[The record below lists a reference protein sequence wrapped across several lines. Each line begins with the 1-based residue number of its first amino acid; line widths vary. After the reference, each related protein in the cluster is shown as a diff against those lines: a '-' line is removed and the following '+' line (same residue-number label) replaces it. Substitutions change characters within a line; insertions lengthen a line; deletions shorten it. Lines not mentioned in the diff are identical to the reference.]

1 MPRAKKT
8 MSGAPGQGVQAIQGQ
23 TYGEGVA
30 QERLQKAMPA
40 PNISETRATPQTI
53 STPETTSATTSSRSP
68 QQQRPR
74 MGIEDIQKL
83 VAGLGGTLTAPDDRP
98 NVPFTTG
105 LQNGPSPSISLPT
118 STRNF
123 KTVETFRQLTVSTG
137 DPIFSELASKMG
149 L

>member
-30 QERLQKAMPA
+30 QERLQQAMPA
-40 PNISETRATPQTI
+40 PNVRAPQ
-53 STPETTSATTSSRSP
+53 PAP
-68 QQQRPR
+68 QQTQTSPAPMNAGPAQVQRPR
-74 MGIEDIQKL
+74 MSIEEVQKM
-83 VAGLGGTLTAPDDRP
+83 VSGLGGTLNAPDDRP
-98 NVPFTTG
+98 SAPFTTG
-105 LQNGPSPSISLPT
+105 LQSGPSPSISLPT
-118 STRNF
+118 SSRQF
-123 KTVETFRQLTVSTG
+123 KTLETFRQLTVATG